1 MKNRAR
7 VTVTVDPKLLKAV
20 DAFVDDCPGADRSK
34 VFDEALRL
42 WYKARMD
49 EAMEWQYQEELDEEQ
64 RRERDDWRAIQRAA
78 AIRLFSRD
86 DEE

>member
-1 MKNRAR
+1 MKTRAR
-7 VTVTVDPKLLKAV
+7 VTVTVDPKVLKAV
-20 DAFVDDCPGADRSK
+20 DAFVGECPGADRSK

-42 WYKARMD
+42 WYKERLG

-64 RRERDDWRAIQRAA
+64 LREGDDWRTIQRAA
-78 AIRLFSRD
+78 AIRLFNRD